1 MAILRVEG
9 FPDDLL
15 RDLRVKAAQEDTTIK
30 KLMIAAAERLVGRKV
45 AAKNE

>member
-15 RDLRVKAAQEDTTIK
+15 RDLRVKAAKEDTTIK
-30 KLMIAAAERLVGRKV
+30 ALMIDAAEKLVGRK
-45 AAKNE
+45 AAVK